1 MVGRENGQ
9 LAMGQRRAGRSER
22 RFVLLR
28 TLWIPVAWL
37 TGTTLYEV
45 RLFRIRCV
53 DLSAAVRVQLTAN
66 RIGGMY
72 LEAEERE
79 GRKAGCHTLILGR
92 SKVQHL
98 PAEALDRLSQ
108 ALRQSPAAMAGPVC
122 SKLEEQAAYL
132 REGGF
137 IGWSPLRRHTE
148 WHAGGIGEFGQEV
161 PLPGSGDPFGTVG
174 RDDPRAPRDGLR

>member
-9 LAMGQRRAGRSER
+9 LAMGPRRAGRSER
-22 RFVLLR
+22 RFV
-28 TLWIPVAWL
+28 
-37 TGTTLYEV
+37 
-45 RLFRIRCV
+45 
-53 DLSAAVRVQLTAN
+53 
-66 RIGGMY
+66 
-72 LEAEERE
+72 
-79 GRKAGCHTLILGR
+79 
-92 SKVQHL
+92 
-98 PAEALDRLSQ
+98 
-108 ALRQSPAAMAGPVC
+108 MAGPVC

-174 RDDPRAPRDGLR
+174 RDDPRAPRDGQR